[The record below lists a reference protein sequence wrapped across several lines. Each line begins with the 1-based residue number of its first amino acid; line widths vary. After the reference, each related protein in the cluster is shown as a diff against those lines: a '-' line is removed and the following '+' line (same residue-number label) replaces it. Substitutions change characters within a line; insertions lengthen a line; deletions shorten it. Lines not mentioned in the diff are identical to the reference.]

1 LRDPLALGG
10 GRCSFGISLAS
21 TALCLRLAFPM
32 NTYEP
37 GPSGQMKLDYRV
49 KAPLN
54 ARMKVDETKDFK
66 IPRGSLIEWLPSA
79 SHALGLA
86 SIRWFEEECVVNSA
100 ELNQNCERVEDTGD
114 NP

>member
-1 LRDPLALGG
+1 
-10 GRCSFGISLAS
+10 
-21 TALCLRLAFPM
+21 
-32 NTYEP
+32 
-37 GPSGQMKLDYRV
+37 MKVDYLV
-49 KAPLN
+49 KSPLN